1 MAHVGSVLGQGFCRY
16 VEGQRFH
23 APSRARGMFK
33 NDGVLQASYY
43 HMTSNPERYVGG
55 RSSNQTGR
63 GRDECVA
70 SSLFLLIP
78 GLKYSVP

>member
-1 MAHVGSVLGQGFCRY
+1 MWDLYWDRASVGMWRDNAFMHL
-16 VEGQRFH
+16 
-23 APSRARGMFK
+23 RARARMFK

-43 HMTSNPERYVGG
+43 HMTSKPERYVGG
-55 RSSNQTGR
+55 RSSNQTRR
-63 GRDECVA
+63 GRDKCVA